1 MKVLKNLLD
10 EIERAKDEGMIDHT
24 DNQFEH
30 SVLSARIHIW
40 IAEHESVNRERSA
53 KELQRVFWSALD
65 LVKGRAE
72 NAEAEIADHWWCVD
86 EYGHIYDPCPE
97 GIVRYI
103 SPVKEPPPQQ
113 KAIQS
118 ALDCSHP
125 IIREWAVGLLR
136 RRLDAN
142 GGSMPAVAKELDVP
156 LTVIREWY
164 RNISS
169 RIAKL
174 S

>member
-10 EIERAKDEGMIDHT
+10 EIERAKDDGMLDHT
-24 DNQFEH
+24 DDQFER
-30 SVLSARIHIW
+30 SVLSARIHLW
-40 IAEHESVNRERSA
+40 IAEHEGA
-53 KELQRVFWSALD
+53 KATELQRTFWSALD

-125 IIREWAVGLLR
+125 MIREWATGLLE
-136 RRLDAN
+136 RRLVAN
-142 GGSMPAVAKELDVP
+142 DGSIQAVAKELDVP

-164 RNISS
+164 RNISP
-169 RIAKL
+169 
-174 S
+174 

>member
-1 MKVLKNLLD
+1 MKAVLKNLLD
-10 EIERAKDEGMIDHT
+10 EIERAKDEGMLDHT

-30 SVLSARIHIW
+30 SVLSARIHLW
-40 IAEHESVNRERSA
+40 ISEHESANLKCPA
-53 KELQRVFWSALD
+53 TELQRVFWSALD

-72 NAEAEIADHWWCVD
+72 NAAGETVDHWWCTD
-86 EYGHIYDPCPE
+86 EYGHIYDPCPD
-97 GIVRYI
+97 GIVKYI

-125 IIREWAVGLLR
+125 IIREWAIGLLR

-142 GGSMPAVAKELDVP
+142 GGSIQAVAKELDVP
-156 LTVIREWY
+156 LAVIREWC
-164 RNISS
+164 RGI
-169 RIAKL
+169 K
-174 S
+174 